1 MMLNIP
7 TVKRYRTTGPDVE
20 AVRFVPLNQ
29 REVADWC
36 NGELTI
42 LTKENNE
49 DRPELVVSMK
59 TVDGE
64 FFVHL
69 GDYVVRA
76 DENIF
81 YPLNENKFDSLY
93 EEIEDG
99 A

>member
-1 MMLNIP
+1 
-7 TVKRYRTTGPDVE
+7 
-20 AVRFVPLNQ
+20 
-29 REVADWC
+29 
-36 NGELTI
+36 
-42 LTKENNE
+42 
-49 DRPELVVSMK
+49 MK
-59 TVDGE
+59 TMDGE

>member
-1 MMLNIP
+1 MIDIP
-7 TVKRYRTTGPDVE
+7 VVGRYRTNGPDVE

-36 NGELTI
+36 HGELTV
-42 LTKENNE
+42 LTKDDEPN
-49 DRPELVVSMK
+49 RPELVISMK
-59 TVDGE
+59 TMDGE